1 MDHAYSKEI
10 CPSIPIGKGASTYSC
25 SSQVYFHLGSLKKGS
40 RTCEVDT
47 YGLLFDWCLVKR
59 KLTELAFVQQAWCTY
74 TNAWHLQP
82 GLLHAYAFLLNDLA
96 TSN

>member
-1 MDHAYSKEI
+1 
-10 CPSIPIGKGASTYSC
+10 
-25 SSQVYFHLGSLKKGS
+25 
-40 RTCEVDT
+40 VDT